1 MIRLIPSSLSSM
13 NTEHVAPHEVPADA
27 HHTPVLIVGGG
38 PIGLGM
44 SLEMASRG
52 IESTLVEQGD
62 GNIEHPRTG
71 LMAVRTMEILR
82 RWGLAQQIRDCGFPD
97 DYELSMVFCTS
108 LNGLLLAKEPYPSMR
123 ATPTPPE
130 TPEKKQRC
138 PQLWMQPILARA
150 AADSSLTNVRYEHR
164 LEHFSQDV
172 SGVTSQVM
180 DLQSGKTRT
189 VRSRFLVACDGATSG
204 VRSQLGIEMDG
215 RMLSYSVNILIRA
228 PGLLKSHV
236 MGAAERYLFV
246 GPEGTWGNLTVVDAD
261 SIWRLTVLGNSQP
274 MDLATFDA
282 AHWVR
287 RAIGRDDVA
296 FELLSV
302 QPWRRSE
309 TLARR
314 YRDGNVFLV
323 GDSAHTMSPTGGMG
337 MNTGVQE
344 VFDLGWKLEGALRG
358 WAGPRLLDSYEIE
371 RKPVAARNISFST
384 QNFNAW
390 RSGND
395 TSAVCEVSS
404 DGARSRAAVGKQLRD
419 STRVE
424 WEALGLQIGY
434 RYDNSP
440 ICVADGSE
448 PVPDD
453 FSLYIPT
460 SFPGARAPHAWLK
473 DGRSTLD
480 LFGIGF
486 VLLVFDDQLPTDAL
500 IRAFAERDAPCRV
513 ERIRDQ
519 KIAALY
525 ERPLVL
531 VRPDGHVA
539 WRGNV
544 IDRPRHIVDAVR
556 GAAPAMA
563 TASDGAEKRSRSAGV
578 DAVTP

>member
-1 MIRLIPSSLSSM
+1 M
-13 NTEHVAPHEVPADA
+13 NTDHLAPLPFEARPDHL
-27 HHTPVLIVGGG
+27 HTPVLIVGGG

-44 SLEMASRG
+44 ALEMASRG
-52 IESTLVEQGD
+52 IQSTLVEQGD

-71 LMAVRTMEILR
+71 LMAVRTMEVLR
-82 RWGLAQQIRDCGFPD
+82 RWGLAQQIRECGFPD

-123 ATPTPPE
+123 DTPTPPE

-138 PQLWMQPILARA
+138 PQLWMQPILALA
-150 AADSSLTNVRYEHR
+150 AADNSLTDIRYLHR
-164 LEHFSQDV
+164 LESFQQDD
-172 SGVTSQVM
+172 SGVTSKVTDTRTGQ
-180 DLQSGKTRT
+180 TRT
-189 VRSRFLVACDGATSG
+189 VRSDYMVACDGATSA
-204 VRSQLGIEMDG
+204 VRGQLGIEMEG
-215 RMLSYSVNILIRA
+215 RMLSYSVNILMRA
-228 PGLLKSHV
+228 PKLLQHHV
-236 MGAAERYLFV
+236 MGEAERYLFV

-261 SIWRLTVLGNSQP
+261 SIWRLTVLGNDKP

-287 RAIGRDDVA
+287 RAIGRDDIE

-309 TLARR
+309 TLAKK
-314 YRDGNVFLV
+314 YRDGRVLLV

-358 WAGPRLLDSYEIE
+358 WAGPGLLDSYEIE

-384 QNFNAW
+384 QNFKAW
-390 RSGND
+390 RSATD
-395 TSAVCEVSS
+395 TSTVCDVSS
-404 DGARSRAAVGKQLRD
+404 DGARTRAAVGKQLRD

-424 WEALGLQIGY
+424 WESLGLQIGY

-440 ICVADGSE
+440 ICVADGTE
-448 PVPDD
+448 PMPDD
-453 FSLYIPT
+453 FSIYVPT
-460 SFPGARAPHAWLK
+460 SRPGARAPHAWLR

-480 LFGIGF
+480 LFGDGF
-486 VLLVFDDQLPTDAL
+486 VLMVFDDQLATRAL
-500 IRAFAERDAPCRV
+500 VRAFAQRGVPCRV
-513 ERIRDQ
+513 ERSRDRS
-519 KIAALY
+519 IAELY

-539 WRGNV
+539 WRGDKV
-544 IDRPRHIVDAVR
+544 GDAEQIVDMVR
-556 GAAPAMA
+556 GAGGHAEAASGERESLPV
-563 TASDGAEKRSRSAGV
+563 TARAAAIAG
-578 DAVTP
+578 